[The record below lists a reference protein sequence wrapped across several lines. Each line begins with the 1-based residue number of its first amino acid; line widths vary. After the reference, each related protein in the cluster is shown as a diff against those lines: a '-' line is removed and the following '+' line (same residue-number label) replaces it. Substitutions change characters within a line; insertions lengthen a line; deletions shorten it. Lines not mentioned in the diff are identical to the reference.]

1 MPDPNPQDFHRL
13 RFLSDLTPGPGG
25 GALFLE
31 TSVEAPEQEGDP
43 PRYLSRLWLQRDGKR
58 RALTQED
65 TARPRWDGGR
75 YVYFLRKHD
84 QVKQLYRLDLAGGEA
99 ERLTSFKAGVE
110 GYVLGP
116 EGALA
121 VLTRGDEA
129 PAKPGTPRV
138 YDRLPFKFDGV
149 GLLPERSRQVRVRR
163 SDGGWS
169 EPSELPTDV
178 DAAAWDERGDELVL
192 VASGDFEER
201 RRWIQR
207 LYRWRPGGEAREIG
221 GGFGPV
227 SDPVFSEDGGWIYFV
242 GYDWAAGIGASPGV
256 WRLPRSGGEADRLT
270 PEALYVGLSLVSDVH
285 YGDYGRALEPDG
297 EGGFWFSVTE
307 AGEGRLYR
315 LRADGGV
322 EGPLPLPGSLAAFAV
337 IEGEVRH
344 TLLEDHHRPPVLYT
358 GGEAVHDPNADF
370 LEGWPAPEAFRWRSS
385 EGHDVH
391 GWVLLPEGEGPHP
404 TVLYVHGGPHAAY
417 GRAMLF
423 EFYLLRARGLAVVY
437 ANPRG
442 SVGYGQ
448 DYAQIKGRWGEADA
462 ADVLG
467 FLDAAVERFGL
478 DGDRLGVAGGSYGGF
493 MTNWLT
499 ARYPDKFKAAATQ
512 RSICNWTSFW
522 GASDIGIR
530 FSELELGA
538 GLWEAPE
545 LYWQKSPLAHAHAL
559 KTPTLVV
566 HAEQDHRCP
575 IDQGETW
582 FAALVSRGVP
592 ARFLR
597 VPEEGHELSRSGRP
611 DRRVKRLEE
620 IVDWLTQYLLP

>member
-1 MPDPNPQDFHRL
+1 MPELTPEDLYRL
-13 RFLSDLTPGPGG
+13 RFLSDLAPGPEG
-25 GALFLE
+25 GALYVE
-31 TSVEAPEQEGDP
+31 TRIEVTEKEEEP
-43 PRYLSRLWLQRDGKR
+43 PRYRSQVWLQRGSER
-58 RALTQED
+58 RPLTQD
-65 TARPRWDGGR
+65 DAGTPRWDGGR
-75 YVYFLRKHD
+75 YVYFLRKQD
-84 QVKQLYRLDLAGGEA
+84 KVRQLFRLDLEGGEPEA
-99 ERLTSFKAGVE
+99 LTSFKAGVE
-110 GYVLGP
+110 GYELGP
-116 EGALA
+116 NGAVA

-129 PAKPGTPRV
+129 PAKPDAPRV

-149 GLLPERSRQVRVRR
+149 GLLPERSRQVRVRTEG
-163 SDGGWS
+163 GGWS
-169 EPSELPTDV
+169 TPSELPTDV
-178 DAAAWDERGDELVL
+178 DAVAWDEQGEELVL
-192 VASGDFEER
+192 VASASFEER
-201 RRWIQR
+201 RRWVQR
-207 LYRWRPGGEAREIG
+207 LYRWRPGEEARQIG

-227 SDPVFSEDGGWIYFV
+227 SDPVVVEGGRWVYFV
-242 GYDWAAGIGASPGV
+242 GYDWVAGIGASPGI
-256 WRLPRSGGEADRLT
+256 WRLSLDGGEAERLT
-270 PEALYVGLSLVSDVH
+270 PESLYVGLSLVSDVH
-285 YGDYGRALEPDG
+285 YGSYGRTLQPDG
-297 EGGFWFSVTE
+297 AGGFWFGVTE

-315 LRADGGV
+315 LRADGAV
-322 EGPLPLPGSLAAFAV
+322 EGPLELPGSLAAFVVAD
-337 IEGEVRH
+337 GEVRH
-344 TLLEDHHRPPVLYT
+344 ILLEDFARPPALYQ
-358 GGEAVHDPNADF
+358 GPELRYDPNADF
-370 LEGWPAPEAFRWRSS
+370 LEGWPAPEAFRWRSPG
-385 EGHDVH
+385 GHDVH

-404 TVLYVHGGPHAAY
+404 AVLYVHGGPHAAY

-478 DGDRLGVAGGSYGGF
+478 DADRLGVAGGSYGGF

-530 FSELELGA
+530 FAELELGA
-538 GLWEAPE
+538 GLWEDPQ
-545 LYWQKSPLAHAHAL
+545 LYWDRSPLAHAAGL

-582 FAALVSRGVP
+582 FAVLVSQGVP

-620 IVDWLTQYLLP
+620 IVDWLADYL